1 MFLFLKTASLLFIW
15 LHSWLWFT
23 SSVVVQRGYSCFVA
37 YGILVPRPGIEPAPP
52 ALQG

>member
-1 MFLFLKTASLLFIW
+1 MFLSLKTASLLFIW

-23 SSVVVQRGYSCFVA
+23 SSVVVRRGCSCFVA
-37 YGILVPRPGIEPAPP
+37 YGILVPGQDRICTP